1 MKKLSKVIAATL
13 FATVVAAATFNAS
26 KALAAGGGGCNK
38 GINCL
43 DVYNPVICSN
53 GQIYSNL
60 CYAKKACATGC
71 VAY

>member
-1 MKKLSKVIAATL
+1 MKKYRKVLTTAL
-13 FATVVAAATFNAS
+13 FAAVLAAASVNAS

-53 GQIYSNL
+53 GQVYSNL